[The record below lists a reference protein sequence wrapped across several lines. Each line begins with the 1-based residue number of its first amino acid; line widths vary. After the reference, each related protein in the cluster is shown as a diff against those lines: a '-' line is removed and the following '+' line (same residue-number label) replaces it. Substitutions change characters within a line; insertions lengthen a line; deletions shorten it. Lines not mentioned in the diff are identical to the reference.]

1 MIQKL
6 QCIVPVGTLYAVAEQ
21 PDEVLVP
28 DTADRFDLHLELLLS
43 LAPDGKAGQEEM
55 DIFIRVWGEKWNS
68 DPVLEMCA
76 VFKMSHGSRGESNA
90 DGHTERE

>member
-43 LAPDGKAGQEEM
+43 LAPDGKAG
-55 DIFIRVWGEKWNS
+55 
-68 DPVLEMCA
+68 
-76 VFKMSHGSRGESNA
+76 
-90 DGHTERE
+90 